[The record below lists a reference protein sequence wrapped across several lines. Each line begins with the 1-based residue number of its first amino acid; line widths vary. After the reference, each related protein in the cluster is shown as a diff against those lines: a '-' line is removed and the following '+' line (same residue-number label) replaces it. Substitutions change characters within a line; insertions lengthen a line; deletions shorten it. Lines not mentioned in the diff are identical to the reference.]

1 MRSILSLVF
10 ITLFSVNTI
19 VAQQDTVKLMAYNLL
34 NYRNYNTTFCTNSNN
49 NVAAKEG
56 YLATIVA
63 DQQPDLLV
71 CNEIG
76 ADFIN
81 GVRLMQNALN
91 VNGVSSWSQA
101 NYTVS
106 SGSSLTNML
115 FFNSNKFGLL
125 SQTVIDKDTSNVDLV
140 RLIDVY
146 HLYYKEANMTNF
158 TDTIFF
164 TVLAAHFKAGNSSS
178 NRTER
183 AKATTAIMTYLDQ
196 QNSQGNV
203 FIAGDFN
210 VYSGSEPA
218 FQDLISYAPNPSVR
232 FYDPIN
238 VIGSWNNNNNFSFVH
253 TQSVRSSS
261 NGCASGGGMD
271 DRFDFIL
278 VSDEVMNNVNRVE
291 YVASS
296 YQALGQDG
304 LRFNG
309 NINSPTNT
317 LVSTAVANALY
328 NLSDHL
334 PVLASFAIS
343 PSNTVSVS
351 ELARTKKYLFNN
363 PVRDVLLLQK
373 KGELFNQANAQLI
386 DLNGRIV
393 FEYSL
398 NATSIERIDV
408 TGIPKGTYI
417 LRLLEKGQIVTNEKL
432 IMI

>member
-1 MRSILSLVF
+1 MRSKLSVLF
-10 ITLFSVNTI
+10 FTLFGVNSI
-19 VAQQDTVKLMAYNLL
+19 SAQQDTVKLMAYNLL

-56 YLATIVA
+56 YLATIIA

-81 GVRLMQNALN
+81 AVRLTQNALN
-91 VNGVSSWSQA
+91 INGVSHWMQA

-106 SGSSLTNML
+106 QGSSLTNML

-125 SQTVIDKDTSNVDLV
+125 SQTVIDKDTNNVDLV

-146 HLYYKEANMTNF
+146 HLYYKESNMTSF
-158 TDTIFF
+158 TDTVFF
-164 TVLAAHFKAGNSSS
+164 TVLAAHFKAGNTASD
-178 NRTER
+178 RTER
-183 AKATTAIMTYLDQ
+183 SKATTAIMTYLDR

-210 VYSGSEPA
+210 VYSGAEPA

-261 NGCASGGGMD
+261 NGCASGGGLD

-291 YVASS
+291 YVANS

-304 LRFNG
+304 RRFNG

-317 LVSTAVANALY
+317 LVSSAVANALY
-328 NLSDHL
+328 NMSDHL
-334 PVLASFAIS
+334 PVMASFAIS
-343 PSNTVSVS
+343 PSNAVSVS
-351 ELARTKKYLFNN
+351 ELNTTRKYTFNN
-363 PVRDVLLLQK
+363 PVRDVLVLQK
-373 KGELFNQANAQLI
+373 KGELFQKAQIQLI
-386 DLNGRIV
+386 DLNGRVIYQQ
-393 FEYSL
+393 EL
-398 NATSIERIDV
+398 CTTSIERIAID
-408 TGIPKGTYI
+408 GIPKGTYL
-417 LRLLEKGQIVTNEKL
+417 LRLFEKGRMVTNEKL